1 MFADANHHRGS
12 NVRWTHRIYPDRM
25 WEANLYHFYNR
36 LIQVLPRPIMIKD
49 GIRQEETSAHVLIR
63 EALINCNK
71 DLTGA
76 SALSTER
83 NSPQLNL
90 SYILR
95 VLFQINYRRDGK
107 TKNKYTRK
115 TLCDILRYGFDPV
128 AQDLTRITPCCLI
141 REKRR
146 HHWGRLLCRIPI
158 YTDWTR
164 RTEE

>member
-49 GIRQEETSAHVLIR
+49 GIRQRRNICSCTIR

-83 NSPQLNL
+83 NSP
-90 SYILR
+90 
-95 VLFQINYRRDGK
+95 
-107 TKNKYTRK
+107 
-115 TLCDILRYGFDPV
+115 P
-128 AQDLTRITPCCLI
+128 A
-141 REKRR
+141 
-146 HHWGRLLCRIPI
+146 
-158 YTDWTR
+158 
-164 RTEE
+164 